1 MQSSND
7 VSVRVKNQDVKD
19 NLACVLIMVNET
31 PKKIVDEI
39 LKCFTCSSLCSAD
52 RRIFLVGKTSHN
64 FVEIIKSAL
73 NVDINCYVYDKNNT
87 LFVCKTSCYKWLLKF
102 QRASEKVEEIGKE
115 IQHAFQA
122 RPRAK
127 RLPRPSDGNDDEIND
142 EQRSVCKMGLTG
154 LQDSQTVRGIC
165 TFADFFAVSRPF
177 CRFTLIYEGRFILC
191 CKEKIEPLDRV
202 MANLKRS

>member
-7 VSVRVKNQDVKD
+7 VSVRAKNQDVTD
-19 NLACVLIMVNET
+19 NLASVLIMVNET

-73 NVDINCYVYDKNNT
+73 NVDVNSYVYDTNNT
-87 LFVCKTSCYKWLLKF
+87 LFVCKTSCYKRLLKF
-102 QRASEKVEEIGKE
+102 QRASEKVGEIKKE

-127 RLPRPSDGNDDEIND
+127 PLPRPSDGNDDEIND

-154 LQDSQTVRGIC
+154 LHDSYCSWHLYI
-165 TFADFFAVSRPF
+165 
-177 CRFTLIYEGRFILC
+177 CRFLC
-191 CKEKIEPLDRV
+191 GLSTF
-202 MANLKRS
+202 LSLHSYL

>member
-7 VSVRVKNQDVKD
+7 VSVRAKNQDVTD
-19 NLACVLIMVNET
+19 NLASVLIMVNET

-73 NVDINCYVYDKNNT
+73 NVDVNCYVYDTNNT
-87 LFVCKTSCYKWLLKF
+87 LFVCKTSCYKRLLKF
-102 QRASEKVEEIGKE
+102 QRASEKVEEIKKE

-127 RLPRPSDGNDDEIND
+127 RLPRPSDGNDDEMND

-154 LQDSQTVRGIC
+154 LHDSYCSWHLLYI
-165 TFADFFAVSRPF
+165 
-177 CRFTLIYEGRFILC
+177 CRFLC
-191 CKEKIEPLDRV
+191 GLSTF
-202 MANLKRS
+202 LSLHSYL

>member
-7 VSVRVKNQDVKD
+7 VSVRAKNQDVTD
-19 NLACVLIMVNET
+19 NLASVLIMVNET

-73 NVDINCYVYDKNNT
+73 NVDVNCYVYDTNNT
-87 LFVCKTSCYKWLLKF
+87 LFVCKTSCYKRLLKF
-102 QRASEKVEEIGKE
+102 QRASEKVEEIKKE

-127 RLPRPSDGNDDEIND
+127 RLPRPSDGNDDEMND
-142 EQRSVCKMGLTG
+142 EQRWVCKMGLTG
-154 LQDSQTVRGIC
+154 LHDSYCSWHLYI
-165 TFADFFAVSRPF
+165 
-177 CRFTLIYEGRFILC
+177 CRFLC
-191 CKEKIEPLDRV
+191 GLSTF
-202 MANLKRS
+202 LSLHSYL